1 MALRVYN
8 TLSRQKEE
16 FETLEP
22 HVVKMYVCGPTVY
35 DDAHIGHAMSSLVFD
50 IIKRYLIFKGYDVRH
65 VMNFTDVDDKI
76 INRANYEKRDPFELS
91 AHYIK
96 EYLRHMQDL
105 NILPATVYPQATQEI
120 EHIIETI
127 SALIEKGHAYAADGD
142 VYFSVPTDEDY
153 GKLSGRKTEDMQ
165 AGARVA
171 VDDRKETPMDFALWK
186 SAKEGE
192 PSWPSPWG
200 NGRPGWHI
208 ECSVMSLNH
217 LGEQIDI
224 HGGGTDLIFPHHEN
238 EIAQSECYTDKQF
251 ATYWIHNGM
260 LQFDG
265 EKMSKSLGNMITIDQ
280 FLKEHEANVMRMLIL
295 TSNYRHPL
303 KYSEKILEQ
312 TEKSLERLRSA
323 LKPELPGAN
332 GMDEDSSALLANEI
346 EVATNGFELAM
357 DDDFNGA
364 GALACLFDLVRV
376 INQSRDQGATDE
388 ELKPAQDLIVKLTGV
403 LGLELAQGGAKD
415 AAVGPFIELLLKVR
429 KDARDNKNWAMS
441 DLIRDEL
448 LALGVVIEDHKEGS
462 TWHWA

>member
-1 MALRVYN
+1 
-8 TLSRQKEE
+8 
-16 FETLEP
+16 
-22 HVVKMYVCGPTVY
+22 
-35 DDAHIGHAMSSLVFD
+35 
-50 IIKRYLIFKGYDVRH
+50 
-65 VMNFTDVDDKI
+65 
-76 INRANYEKRDPFELS
+76 
-91 AHYIK
+91 
-96 EYLRHMQDL
+96 
-105 NILPATVYPQATQEI
+105 
-120 EHIIETI
+120 
-127 SALIEKGHAYAADGD
+127 
-142 VYFSVPTDEDY
+142 
-153 GKLSGRKTEDMQ
+153 
-165 AGARVA
+165 
-171 VDDRKETPMDFALWK
+171 
-186 SAKEGE
+186 
-192 PSWPSPWG
+192 
-200 NGRPGWHI
+200 
-208 ECSVMSLNH
+208 
-217 LGEQIDI
+217 
-224 HGGGTDLIFPHHEN
+224 
-238 EIAQSECYTDKQF
+238 
-251 ATYWIHNGM
+251 
-260 LQFDG
+260 
-265 EKMSKSLGNMITIDQ
+265 
-280 FLKEHEANVMRMLIL
+280 MLIL

-312 TEKSLERLRSA
+312 TEKTLERLRSA

-415 AAVGPFIELLLKVR
+415 AAVDPFIELLLKVR

>member
-1 MALRVYN
+1 M
-8 TLSRQKEE
+8 
-16 FETLEP
+16 
-22 HVVKMYVCGPTVY
+22 MM
-35 DDAHIGHAMSSLVFD
+35 HILDMPCLAWWFD

-171 VDDRKETPMDFALWK
+171 VDNRKKTPMDFALWK

-200 NGRPGWHI
+200 EGRPGWHI

-224 HGGGTDLIFPHHEN
+224 HGGGDGFDFP
-238 EIAQSECYTDKQF
+238 A
-251 ATYWIHNGM
+251 
-260 LQFDG
+260 
-265 EKMSKSLGNMITIDQ
+265 
-280 FLKEHEANVMRMLIL
+280 
-295 TSNYRHPL
+295 P
-303 KYSEKILEQ
+303 
-312 TEKSLERLRSA
+312 
-323 LKPELPGAN
+323 
-332 GMDEDSSALLANEI
+332 
-346 EVATNGFELAM
+346 
-357 DDDFNGA
+357 
-364 GALACLFDLVRV
+364 
-376 INQSRDQGATDE
+376 
-388 ELKPAQDLIVKLTGV
+388 
-403 LGLELAQGGAKD
+403 
-415 AAVGPFIELLLKVR
+415 
-429 KDARDNKNWAMS
+429 
-441 DLIRDEL
+441 
-448 LALGVVIEDHKEGS
+448 
-462 TWHWA
+462 